1 MNKTKKMISF
11 LLLIIILF
19 SNFSTLFAK
28 TIAESDK
35 INLVYGHDCI
45 SVLKIQ
51 GRDELK
57 QVAYVYY
64 EDPDTHIKYPAF
76 CVEPADIGIGTGAGN
91 TYDVTVGQL
100 DNPILWRM
108 LYYGYVGSSY
118 QDWGL
123 DCDDDLY
130 FATKTA
136 VHCFAD
142 GSTPKTKYEIPHR
155 IGRGDN
161 ITLAEVQ
168 ARGAKVLEVAQTIY
182 DRAYA
187 NTNDNYIKATVTI
200 SKGSQIETTLD
211 GINYLIQ
218 NYSVTA
224 NKELSSYDVNIIGFP
239 ENTRILNSS
248 NNDSTTMTNSTL
260 KIAIPTNSLTE
271 NFTGYISV
279 YNAKVKSFPIFYG
292 AAPENSLQDYI
303 FSDPSEVTS
312 ARATLDIDT
321 YKSTLKII
329 KTDSENNKPISGV
342 TFNVKYANGTIIGNY
357 TTDNNGT
364 ITINKLKQGDVIVTE
379 TSTTNNYV
387 LDTSSKNVTLEY
399 NSTSTLSVT
408 NDRKKGNVKV
418 IKFDKDNNEIR
429 LSDVEFKLYNENN
442 IEIGTYTTDKNGEI
456 FINNLDIGKYTIK
469 ETKTNS
475 AYELINDVTF
485 VVDYNK
491 TTTLEIS
498 NEKSKGQVQ
507 VIKIDA
513 DYNNIPIENVTFNV
527 LDSNKNI
534 IETIKTNNQ
543 GIATTS
549 MLPSY
554 NKTYYLQEVE
564 TNENYILDEN
574 LHEFTIEKD
583 KITSLVIENKHKE
596 GNLQIYKV
604 DKDDNKI
611 TLGGV
616 NFQLYSEEFN
626 KLVGSYTT
634 DLNGE
639 IKIDNLRIGNYIL
652 KETSKKNG
660 YYLAEDIKIQIKA
673 NETTKTFVENE
684 LEKGKIKVIKV
695 DKDNNNILIPD
706 TKFEILDENKKYIET
721 IITNENGEAFSSLL
735 PSYNRFYYVHEIQ
748 ANEAYQLTD
757 TEFKVG
763 LTVDKTT
770 ELKIE
775 NEVKKGKIQIEKVD
789 KDNPNIKI
797 EGVVFNIINE
807 RTNEI
812 VDTITTDK
820 NGIATTINLNIF
832 DTYKAVEITT
842 DKKYE
847 LNTENFENIKI
858 SENSIKKIQITNEKK
873 KGQIRIIKVD
883 ADNHEVLLENVRFEI
898 LDKNMNYIETLIT
911 NRKGEATS
919 SLLPSVDEK
928 YYLKEVH
935 TNELY
940 ELSTELK
947 TITLKE
953 NQIMNIVFENYSKTG
968 NLEIIKVDKDNNK
981 LPVEG
986 ATFDI
991 IDETS
996 NKVVKTVSTNSK
1008 GKATIEDLKVTRRY
1022 TIHETSTNKKYN
1034 LNTEDINGVSIKAD
1048 DTTSITIEN
1057 EKKKGQ
1063 VRIIKVDKDDNE
1075 VKLEGVKFEILN
1087 SNMDIIEELT
1097 TDKNGEVISSNLPCV
1112 DEKYFI
1118 RETET
1123 KELYV
1128 LNEEL
1133 KTIVLEENQIK
1144 DIKFENEKIKGYLEI
1159 TKVDAKDNNIKL
1171 KDAVFEIYNENNE
1184 VVQTIKT
1191 DENGIATSDLL
1202 VIGKYYLKE
1211 VDSGSVYYLL
1221 NENTFE
1227 FEIVNNHETIPLT
1240 IENEPVNIEVTV
1252 DKEGDIETKPN
1263 EIVHYSFSNI
1273 ANESNTYLDSFK
1285 WFDFIPT
1292 DYIRIEKVTTGTW
1305 NQDLLYKIY
1314 YKTNKSDEYILY
1326 KDNLSTQEN
1335 YNIDFLSI
1343 ELKDD
1348 EYITEFCFDF
1358 GKVDIGFREETSPT
1372 IECKALE
1379 TLENNSTFT
1388 NYTKTIGNYYGIETE
1403 ANSKWTTIVNIP
1415 EEPKP
1420 VLPKTGK

>member
-1 MNKTKKMISF
+1 MKKTKKIIPI
-11 LLLIIILF
+11 LLLICMLS
-19 SNFSTLFAK
+19 SNFTTIFAK
-28 TIAESDK
+28 SICESDK
-35 INLVYGHDCI
+35 VNLYFDHDCV
-45 SVLKIQ
+45 SVLRVKNS
-51 GRDELK
+51 EMLK
-57 QVAYVYY
+57 QVAYVCYK
-64 EDPDTHIKYPAF
+64 DPDTGIKYPAF
-76 CVEPADIGIGTGAGN
+76 CVEPAKDGIGTGAGN
-91 TYDVTVGQL
+91 SYDVTLSQL
-100 DNPILWRM
+100 SNPILWRM
-108 LYYGYVGSSY
+108 LYKGYVGSSY
-118 QDWGL
+118 TDWGL
-123 DCDDDLY
+123 ECDDDLY

-136 VHCFAD
+136 IHCFAD
-142 GSTPKTKYEIPHR
+142 GSTPTSKYEIPHR
-155 IGRGDN
+155 VGYGDN
-161 ITLAEVQ
+161 ATLEDVQ
-168 ARGAKVLEVAQTIY
+168 RRGTKVLQVAQAIY
-182 DRAYA
+182 DYAYSSS
-187 NTNDNYIKATVTI
+187 DNYIKATVSV
-200 SKGSQIETTLD
+200 SKGSQAELTLD
-211 GINYLIQ
+211 GTKYLVQ
-218 NYSVTA
+218 TYSATG
-224 NKELSSYDVNIIGFP
+224 NKELTSYKVSILGFP
-239 ENTRILNSS
+239 TGTRILNSS
-248 NNDSTTMTNSTL
+248 NTDASTMTSSTF
-260 KIAIPTNSLTE
+260 KIAIPVKSITE
-271 NFTGYISV
+271 NCVGYI
-279 YNAKVKSFPIFYG
+279 NITEAKVKSFPIFY
-292 AAPENSLQDYI
+292 ANSGNDSTQNYVI
-303 FSDPSEVTS
+303 TDPSEVVST
-312 ARATLDIDT
+312 RATLDIDP

-329 KTDSENNKPISGV
+329 KTDSETNKPISGAI
-342 TFNVKYANGTIIGNY
+342 FSVKYSDGTKIGDY
-357 TTDNNGT
+357 TTDKNGT
-364 ITINKLKQGDVIVTE
+364 ITINKLKQGNVIVTE
-379 TSTTNNYV
+379 TSAPSNYV
-387 LDTSSKNVTLEY
+387 LDKSSKNVSLEY
-399 NSTSTLSVT
+399 NSSSTLSVT

-429 LSDVEFKLYNENN
+429 LSDVEFKLFNETNK
-442 IEIGTYTTDKNGEI
+442 EIGTYTTDKNGEI
-456 FINNLDIGKYTIK
+456 HINNLDIGKYTIK
-469 ETKTNS
+469 ETKTNA
-475 AYELINDVTF
+475 AYELTEDVTF

-491 TTTLEIS
+491 TTTLEID

-527 LDSNKNI
+527 LDNNKNL
-534 IETIKTNNQ
+534 IETIKTNKQ

-554 NKTYYLQEVE
+554 NQTYYLQEVE
-564 TNENYILDEN
+564 TNKNYILDKT
-574 LHEFTIEKD
+574 LHEFTIVKD
-583 KITSLVIENKHKE
+583 KVTSLVIENKHKE

-604 DKDDNKI
+604 DKDNHMI

-616 NFQLYSEEFN
+616 KFELYSEEFN
-626 KLVGSYTT
+626 KLVGTYTT

-639 IKIDNLRIGNYIL
+639 IKIDNLRTGNYIL

-660 YYLAEDIKIQIKA
+660 YYLAEDIKIEIKA
-673 NETTKTFVENE
+673 NETTKTIVENE

-695 DKDNNNILIPD
+695 DKDNNTILIPD

-721 IITNENGEAFSSLL
+721 IVTNKNGEAFSSLL
-735 PSYNRFYYVHEIQ
+735 PSYNRTYYIHEIE
-748 ANEAYQLTD
+748 ANKAYQLTD

-797 EGVVFNIINE
+797 EGVVFNIIND
-807 RTNEI
+807 RTNKV

-820 NGIATTINLNIF
+820 NGIATSKNLNIF
-832 DTYKAVEITT
+832 DTYTAIEIKT

-847 LNTENFENIKI
+847 LNTTDFENIKLT
-858 SENSIKKIQITNEKK
+858 ENAIKKLQITNEKK
-873 KGQIRIIKVD
+873 KGQIRVIKVD

-928 YYLKEVH
+928 YYLKEVQ

-991 IDETS
+991 IDETTD
-996 NKVVKTVSTNSK
+996 KVVKTVITNSN
-1008 GKATIEDLKVTRRY
+1008 GRATIEDLKVTRRY
-1022 TIHETSTNKKYN
+1022 TIHESSTNKKYK
-1034 LNTEDINGVSIKAD
+1034 LNTEDINSISIKAD

-1063 VRIIKVDKDDNE
+1063 VRIIKVDKDENE
-1075 VKLEGVKFEILN
+1075 VKLEGVKFEILD
-1087 SNMDIIEELT
+1087 SNMNVIEELV
-1097 TDKNGEVISSNLPCV
+1097 TDKNGEAISSNLPCV

-1133 KTIVLEENQIK
+1133 KEIVLEENQIK
-1144 DIKFENEKIKGYLEI
+1144 NIKFENEKIKGYLEI

-1171 KDAVFEIYNENNE
+1171 KDAIFEIYNENNE
-1184 VVQTIKT
+1184 VVQTLKT
-1191 DENGIATSDLL
+1191 GENGIATSDLL
-1202 VIGKYYLKE
+1202 VIGKYYVKE
-1211 VDSGSVYYLL
+1211 VNSGSVYYLL

-1240 IENEPVNIEVTV
+1240 IENEPVDIEVTV
-1252 DKEGDIETKPN
+1252 DKEGDIERKPN
-1263 EIVHYSFSNI
+1263 QVVNYFFSNI
-1273 ANESNTYLDSFK
+1273 ANESNIYLDSFK
-1285 WFDFIPT
+1285 WFDFIPS
-1292 DYIRIEKVTTGTW
+1292 DFIRIEKVTTGTW

-1335 YNIDFLSI
+1335 YDIDFLNI
-1343 ELKDD
+1343 ELEDD

-1372 IECKALE
+1372 LECRALD

-1403 ANSKWTTIVNIP
+1403 SNSKWTTIVNIP
-1415 EEPKP
+1415 EEPEP
-1420 VLPKTGK
+1420 VLPRTGK